1 MANDPGPHMTTNQRA
16 DEEMRKLT
24 LAIEIQGESVVT
36 MMELLREIR
45 KECGVVMG
53 CRRKGEKKYEVTM
66 KEAEGRGKLLD
77 GLRIKD
83 CRVVVQN
90 IVTDEMIVS
99 FLNLPVYMSDSEVTA
114 KLTEWGVK
122 AISPIKWRMWPGTEV
137 ADGTRFMRVKF
148 TEAVRSLPYST
159 SRDTFLKS
167 ARTLNALNV
176 SGLATMPETVGG
188 EREEQEAE
196 RGNAEEEEER
206 RESRGKAEQ
215 EAPGRGAERE
225 KEPPR
230 EEEKAR
236 PGERQEE
243 QESVQEA
250 AGAPE
255 DGDRSG
261 DDLSDVR
268 PDTEEEEMD
277 EVGRDLPAGWGMRVT
292 TCGRPPT
299 GMLFGGT
306 AGGGERD
313 KEGVEVGQRGA
324 QRSSWTDDDLDDD
337 EEVEEMD
344 GEVLEELCRR
354 SLDRTTKAQMK
365 RKAEQKRL
373 KDGLAKAKKQ
383 L

>member
-1 MANDPGPHMTTNQRA
+1 
-16 DEEMRKLT
+16 
-24 LAIEIQGESVVT
+24 
-36 MMELLREIR
+36 
-45 KECGVVMG
+45 MG
-53 CRRKGEKKYEVTM
+53 CRTKGEKKYEVTM

-83 CRVVVQN
+83 CRVVAQN
-90 IVTDEMIVS
+90 VVTDEMILS
-99 FLNLPVYMSDSEVTA
+99 FLNLP
-114 KLTEWGVK
+114 
-122 AISPIKWRMWPGTEV
+122 
-137 ADGTRFMRVKF
+137 
-148 TEAVRSLPYST
+148 
-159 SRDTFLKS
+159 
-167 ARTLNALNV
+167 
-176 SGLATMPETVGG
+176 
-188 EREEQEAE
+188 EAE
-196 RGNAEEEEER
+196 RGNTEEEERRESRGKAEEER

-230 EEEKAR
+230 EEEGAR

-243 QESVQEA
+243 QDSVQEV

-268 PDTEEEEMD
+268 PDTEEEMD
-277 EVGRDLPAGWGMRVT
+277 EG
-292 TCGRPPT
+292 
-299 GMLFGGT
+299 
-306 AGGGERD
+306 GGGERD

-337 EEVEEMD
+337 EEVEEEMD
-344 GEVLEELCRR
+344 GEGLDELCRR

-365 RKAEQKRL
+365 RTAEQKRL

-383 L
+383 